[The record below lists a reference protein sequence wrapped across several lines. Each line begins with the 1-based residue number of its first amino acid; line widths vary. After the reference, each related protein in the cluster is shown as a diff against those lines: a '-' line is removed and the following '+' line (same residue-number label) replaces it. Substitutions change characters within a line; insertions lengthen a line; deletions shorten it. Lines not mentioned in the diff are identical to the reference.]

1 MSNNIDISG
10 SGKVTGG
17 DYNNINI
24 SGRGKVIGDVK
35 ANNINVSGMAKA
47 LEDMEFRE
55 MVISGS
61 FKALG
66 NLNATENIGEGKLRI
81 DGLLSAD
88 DIDIRL
94 IGQSSINE
102 IGGENIKIKSGKDN
116 NFKLWIFNYKQKNQL
131 TCNLIEGDNIEI
143 ENTRARV
150 VRGKNIIVGKNCTIE
165 RIEYS
170 GEFKLDEK
178 SLVKEKLLI

>member
-55 MVISGS
+55 KVISCS
-61 FKALG
+61 FNALVI
-66 NLNATENIGEGKLRI
+66 LNYT
-81 DGLLSAD
+81 
-88 DIDIRL
+88 
-94 IGQSSINE
+94 
-102 IGGENIKIKSGKDN
+102 
-116 NFKLWIFNYKQKNQL
+116 
-131 TCNLIEGDNIEI
+131 
-143 ENTRARV
+143 
-150 VRGKNIIVGKNCTIE
+150 
-165 RIEYS
+165 
-170 GEFKLDEK
+170 
-178 SLVKEKLLI
+178 